1 MVRGTMTYLRDK
13 WCEANPVNKE
23 STWHTLPE
31 TIMEHIEANSI
42 QITDGDLNFIEKVVN
57 EYDIRPWF
65 EIIAVIRLLAQIGER
80 NDNDKERVR
89 PYLIRILNSSKSY
102 IRNAAIEAVWQIGD
116 YKSLPELQKINELEN
131 GKQVKSALNH
141 VIPILEKLSANDL

>member
-1 MVRGTMTYLRDK
+1 MTYLQDK
-13 WCEANPVNKE
+13 WCEATPANNE

-31 TIMEHIEANSI
+31 DIMEHIEDNSI
-42 QITDGDLNFIEKVVN
+42 QITNGDLNFIEKVVN
-57 EYDIRPWF
+57 EYDIRSWF

-89 PYLIRILNSSKSY
+89 PYLLRLLTSRKSY
-102 IRNAAIEAVWQIGD
+102 IQNAAIEAIWQIGY
-116 YKSLPELQKINELEN
+116 YKALPELQRINELEN
-131 GKQVKSALNH
+131 GKQVKSTLNH